1 MASRLSP
8 WRWAVRGRVAL
19 SPAPGHGRCD
29 LISPFR
35 IGTLPLPALRQ
46 SHEAVD
52 QRLQPPLLLPGQI
65 RGQIASRWGGS
76 GSMGIRSR
84 SESAFRAGPRTQLNT
99 QSERW
104 GQHQGGGLLRR
115 TLTAN
120 PMASSGANSS
130 TRRLSLINTSMR
142 TREPACFPVASP
154 ATKAPSPGSAPRSPS
169 LFQLVGLDATEGM
182 GAGAAGFPV
191 ERLDLMTEHITVGI
205 RPLGHRPQIDR
216 QAGAAVVG
224 G

>member
-52 QRLQPPLLLPGQI
+52 QRLQPPLLPGQI

-84 SESAFRAGPRTQLNT
+84 SESAFRAGPRPQLNT

-120 PMASSGANSS
+120 PIASSGANSS

-169 LFQLVGLDATEGM
+169 PVPACRPRCDRGDGGGRRGLSSRT
-182 GAGAAGFPV
+182 
-191 ERLDLMTEHITVGI
+191 T
-205 RPLGHRPQIDR
+205 
-216 QAGAAVVG
+216 
-224 G
+224 